1 MIQGKKILI
10 IGGGPAG
17 LMAAACLSAEYEVHL
32 YEKEK
37 TIGRKFLVA
46 GKGGFNLTNEKS
58 DEALAAAYSPLGF
71 LQTCLLDFDSLAL
84 RKWLA
89 DLGIATFVGTS
100 GRVFPIKGIKPI
112 KVLQKIKQRI
122 IDKGAQI
129 HLNHEFKGFES
140 VNEIIIENRKTSR
153 IIQGDAILFALGG
166 ASWPKTGSTGNWLTH
181 FQFLGVQTKP
191 FQSSNCGININWPE
205 NIRLT
210 HAGKPLKNIQLTDNN
225 KTKVGEALVTDY
237 GLEGNAI
244 YPLIPMFRN
253 GMERGEE
260 VLVHIDFKPRNTIDQ
275 LLQKLKK
282 EPINTKNYAKNF
294 NLNKTQLAI
303 LKAYTDKESFLSPDI
318 FVSRIKKLDIPV
330 QSLRPL
336 DEAISSVGGI
346 DLTEVNTNFSL
357 KKNPSI
363 FVLGE
368 MLDWDAPTGG
378 FLLQAC
384 FSMGRSVANYLNQKF
399 TSIN

>member
-1 MIQGKKILI
+1 
-10 IGGGPAG
+10 
-17 LMAAACLSAEYEVHL
+17 
-32 YEKEK
+32 
-37 TIGRKFLVA
+37 
-46 GKGGFNLTNEKS
+46 
-58 DEALAAAYSPLGF
+58 
-71 LQTCLLDFDSLAL
+71 
-84 RKWLA
+84 
-89 DLGIATFVGTS
+89 
-100 GRVFPIKGIKPI
+100 
-112 KVLQKIKQRI
+112 
-122 IDKGAQI
+122 
-129 HLNHEFKGFES
+129 
-140 VNEIIIENRKTSR
+140 
-153 IIQGDAILFALGG
+153 
-166 ASWPKTGSTGNWLTH
+166 
-181 FQFLGVQTKP
+181 
-191 FQSSNCGININWPE
+191 
-205 NIRLT
+205 
-210 HAGKPLKNIQLTDNN
+210 
-225 KTKVGEALVTDY
+225 
-237 GLEGNAI
+237 
-244 YPLIPMFRN
+244 MFRN

-282 EPINTKNYAKNF
+282 EPINTKNYAKTF

-346 DLTEVNTNFSL
+346 DLTEVNANFSL

-384 FSMGRSVANYLNQKF
+384 FSMGRSVANYLNQKL